1 MGFHHLPPSPLQSRD
16 RIIAKD
22 FMGASSYGRTAK
34 IFNIFAFCV
43 GLLVTILSIVLV
55 FLYLPLYTVRP

>member
-1 MGFHHLPPSPLQSRD
+1 
-16 RIIAKD
+16 
-22 FMGASSYGRTAK
+22 MGASSYGRTAK